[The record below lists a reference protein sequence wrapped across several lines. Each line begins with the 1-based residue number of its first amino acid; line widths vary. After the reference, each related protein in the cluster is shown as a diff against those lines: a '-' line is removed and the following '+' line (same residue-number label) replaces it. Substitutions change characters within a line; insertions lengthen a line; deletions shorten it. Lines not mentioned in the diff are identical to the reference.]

1 MIIVE
6 GVLMFIGYLLLYLW
20 TDAGVTSIYISI
32 VLLIFIILLIE
43 DLIDVYNDA
52 RDEFYDEDIGIVP
65 GVMQKIPDTERN
77 G

>member
-1 MIIVE
+1 MIILE

-20 TDAGVTSIYISI
+20 TDAGVVSIYLSI
-32 VLLIFIILLIE
+32 VLILFIILFIE

-65 GVMQKIPDTERN
+65 GVMQKIPDT
-77 G
+77 